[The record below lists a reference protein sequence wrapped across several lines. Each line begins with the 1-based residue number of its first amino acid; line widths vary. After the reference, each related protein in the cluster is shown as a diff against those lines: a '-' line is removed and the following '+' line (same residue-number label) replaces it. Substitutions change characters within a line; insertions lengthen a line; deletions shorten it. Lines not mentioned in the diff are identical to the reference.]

1 MAFNKTV
8 LMGRLT
14 NEPTIRE
21 TSNGTAVANFTLA
34 VDRGFGENK
43 QTDFFPIVA
52 FKGTAETIA
61 KHVGKGQLI
70 LVCGQLQTRS
80 WEDSDGNKRTTTE
93 IVATEFSF
101 CETKKTS
108 ETESSSDVVVAYTR
122 RNTPSQT
129 TMQEIDDNELPF

>member
-1 MAFNKTV
+1 MAFNKVV

-14 NEPTIRE
+14 NEPITRE
-21 TSNGTAVANFTLA
+21 TSNGTIVANFTLA

-61 KHVGKGQLI
+61 KHIGKGQQI

-80 WEDSDGNKRTTTE
+80 WEDKDGNKRTTTE

-101 CETKKTS
+101 CESKKS
-108 ETESSSDVVVAYTR
+108 DEESSVVSVTR
-122 RNTPSQT
+122 DRPQL
-129 TMQEIDDNELPF
+129 EAIDDNHLPF